1 MNILLSVLYIIG
13 LYGAYAA
20 GSLLL
25 RNQASLPSARPETFQ
40 FPQTTALLLLAIAI
54 PSVLQFFV
62 PGVLSLFERNYS
74 LFISGDWWRL
84 ITPLSVQE
92 GGISGTIFNLA
103 SLLLLG
109 SVAERFW
116 GGRRML
122 LIFFIGGIAAELVAF
137 AWQPIGAGNS
147 IGNFSLAAAIAVACL
162 VRHPPRPIQIM
173 ALLALGADGVLL
185 GLQNIHGAAAMVG
198 AIQSLFLS
206 RVERERVDR

>member
-1 MNILLSVLYIIG
+1 MNILLSVLYVLG
-13 LYGAYAA
+13 LYSALAA
-20 GSLLL
+20 GSTSL
-25 RNQASLPSARPETFQ
+25 RNQASLPQAHPKTFQ
-40 FPQTTALLLLAIAI
+40 LPQTTTLLLLAIAI
-54 PSVLQFFV
+54 PSILQFFV

-74 LFISGDWWRL
+74 LFLKGEWWRL
-84 ITPLSVQE
+84 ITPLFVQD
-92 GGISGTIFNLA
+92 GGVSGTIFNLT
-103 SLLLLG
+103 SLLLVG

-162 VRHPPRPIQIM
+162 MRHPPRSMQIM

-198 AIQSLFLS
+198 AIQALFLS